1 MIHFNIFGIFHD
13 INHPAIGVSHGVPF
27 METSTIPRPSGPGYA
42 KQVVRDLVR
51 HLDTNLDGNIDK
63 NELNEKEIDEAIQR
77 GIAGC
82 GA

>member
-1 MIHFNIFGIFHD
+1 MATPIFIDFPLNKPSSYWGT
-13 INHPAIGVSHGVPF
+13 PPF
-27 METSTIPRPSGPGYA
+27 METHGPGYA

-82 GA
+82 GT

>member
-1 MIHFNIFGIFHD
+1 
-13 INHPAIGVSHGVPF
+13 
-27 METSTIPRPSGPGYA
+27 METHGPGYA

-82 GA
+82 GT

>member
-1 MIHFNIFGIFHD
+1 MDFPLNK
-13 INHPAIGVSHGVPF
+13 
-27 METSTIPRPSGPGYA
+27 PSSYWGYPSIYGFTHGPGYA

-82 GA
+82 GT